1 MIRVTMNSRRTPFC
15 LAGWE
20 SMVLSSVLLFHV
32 IPLYANG
39 SLFISSS
46 THTNAS
52 HSKRVGLKPAL
63 PGVATPITL
72 AQTHYWK
79 PQAGEDSGSSG
90 ESGTSTSAT
99 INISAGSAEREHLID
114 LILGGMAA
122 RLPTLAEPQTRGQP
136 QLNFN
141 KEVIDDSAPRWKS
154 ERLQADGTL
163 LELDPM
169 HPNTHSPR
177 YDSAHPQPED
187 IITVNFYNPPPHHII
202 PDPPA
207 QAHKLQGGD
216 PTSWTLSDF
225 YDYLSP
231 DYSTT
236 EVYPDESQPTPPD
249 MEDENVRLVAGA
261 VPSNMKPFA
270 SGDGV
275 SVGYDSAGALDLA
288 DNSGCLLGFV
298 RSNGTCVSPCEIYTS
313 YCFNGGQCYVVDGIG
328 AFCRCNV
335 QEYIWNKGSRCE
347 SVISDFQVMCMAVG
361 GVTIMLLLLF
371 MVIVFFSKR
380 LHLLKTENRRLR
392 KRSKYRPQ
400 SGQLVDNFSLST
412 VAEGS
417 QANKT
422 MSRYTWE
429 YKPKE
434 DPCSEDDNAK
444 EEPVKISP
452 KEDES
457 LNIQNSLTAKPEKN
471 KAASEDN
478 AEEGGVTI
486 DLELLLPKEAKMHPE
501 TSPPLHYN
509 VFLYKLPKSPKKS
522 PVLRRLPGRSGQ
534 GRPLSQLCPRR
545 SSESG
550 YSPISTRSLPDVLS
564 GSSSPRMGM
573 AYTP

>member
-32 IPLYANG
+32 IPLYTYG

-46 THTNAS
+46 TYTNAS
-52 HSKRVGLKPAL
+52 HSKRVELKPAL

-79 PQAGEDSGSSG
+79 PRAGEDSGSGG

-99 INISAGSAEREHLID
+99 INISAGSAEREHLND
-114 LILGGMAA
+114 MILGGMAA
-122 RLPTLAEPQTRGQP
+122 RLPTLSEPQKHGQP
-136 QLNFN
+136 QVNFN
-141 KEVIDDSAPRWKS
+141 EEVIEDSAPRWKS
-154 ERLQADGTL
+154 ERLQADGTML
-163 LELDPM
+163 KLDPM
-169 HPNTHSPR
+169 HPNTLSPH
-177 YDSAHPQPED
+177 YDSTHPQTED

-236 EVYPDESQPTPPD
+236 EVYPEESQPTPPD

-270 SGDGV
+270 SEGNV
-275 SVGYDSAGALDLA
+275 SAGALDLA
-288 DNSGCLLGFV
+288 ENSGCLLGFV
-298 RSNGTCVSPCEIYTS
+298 RSNGTCFSPCEFYTS

-361 GVTIMLLLLF
+361 GATIMLLLLF

-412 VAEGS
+412 AAEGS

-434 DPCSEDDNAK
+434 DPCSEDDTAK
-444 EEPVKISP
+444 EEPVKSSP

-457 LNIQNSLTAKPEKN
+457 LNIQNSLTAKPENN

-501 TSPPLHYN
+501 ASPPLHYN

-522 PVLRRLPGRSGQ
+522 PVLHRPPGKSGQ

-550 YSPISTRSLPDVLS
+550 YSPIRTRSLPGVLS

>member
-417 QANKT
+417 QAN
-422 MSRYTWE
+422 
-429 YKPKE
+429 
-434 DPCSEDDNAK
+434 DDNAK